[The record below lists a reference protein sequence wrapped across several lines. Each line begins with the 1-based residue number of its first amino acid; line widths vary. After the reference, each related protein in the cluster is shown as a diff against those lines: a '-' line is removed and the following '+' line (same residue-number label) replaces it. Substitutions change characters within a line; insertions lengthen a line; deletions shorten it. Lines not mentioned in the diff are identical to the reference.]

1 MRPLVS
7 IIIPVYQVSDFV
19 KRCLSSVMKQT
30 YENIECVI
38 VNDAT
43 EDDSIIKCE
52 KLIKDY
58 KGSITFKILH
68 HERNRGLS
76 AARNTGTDAAAGD
89 YIYYLD
95 SDDEITADCIEK
107 LVSYVIED
115 GSLEM
120 VQGRYLR
127 ICDGKET
134 LGKSD
139 EIRILSNEEA
149 RDRYLNWRTLNYAV
163 WNKLLKRSFV
173 TDNQLYN
180 REGIICEDLL
190 WTFYLIKCLS
200 RAQLCDDVTYY
211 YHIRQGSILTGSG
224 VEKKGQANVEIFNE
238 ILQNLTPGK
247 EAEELKGYQTTFC
260 TVLANYYRYVPELKP
275 VLQLYKKLAKQYGCR
290 AVYFIISVVALLSRF
305 GNPISLLEKLNT
317 MRLKAKKFFHGYV

>member
-1 MRPLVS
+1 
-7 IIIPVYQVSDFV
+7 
-19 KRCLSSVMKQT
+19 MKQT
-30 YENIECVI
+30 YEDIECVI

-52 KLIKDY
+52 RLIGEY
-58 KGSITFKILH
+58 KGSIVFKILH

-95 SDDEITADCIEK
+95 SDDEITADCIAK
-107 LVSYVIED
+107 MVSYVIED
-115 GSLEM
+115 GSIEM

-139 EIRILSNEEA
+139 EIRILSNDEA

-173 TDNQLYN
+173 RDNQLYN

-190 WTFYLIKCLS
+190 WTFYLIKCLNK
-200 RAQLCDDVTYY
+200 AQLCDDVTYY
-211 YHIRQGSILTGSG
+211 YHIRKGSILAGTGN
-224 VEKKGQANVEIFNE
+224 EKKGQANAQIFSE
-238 ILQNLTPGK
+238 ILQNLTLGK

-260 TVLANYYRYVPELKP
+260 TVLANYYRCVPELKS
-275 VLQLYKKLAKQYGCR
+275 VLRLYKKLSKQYGCGS
-290 AVYFIISVVALLSRF
+290 VCSTISVVAFASRF
-305 GNPISLLEKLNT
+305 GNPMKLLEKLNT
-317 MRLKAKKFFHGYV
+317 MRLKSKKFFHAHV